1 MRDLLWWMSSRT
13 TDPGSLL
20 VIYVSMAL
28 QLDPFQR
35 VVNVSW
41 GGLAVIF
48 GETDQDAPPKEAW
61 PK

>member
-1 MRDLLWWMSSRT
+1 MRDLFWRMLSHT

-28 QLDPFQR
+28 SLHPTQQI
-35 VVNVSW
+35 VNVSW